1 MRHFLRLTRHQPTSS
16 HVAAIA
22 AAIGTSADNV
32 TVHTQDV
39 GDYGSNPRETIARF
53 IRGFCRELGS
63 DLDGVEVTAP
73 APVLAAL
80 GVLPADRYVSV
91 MARGADG
98 RVLVQLDESGAPVR
112 GSDGRDVLVV
122 DRYERVAWGDGSIH
136 IDGREA
142 IRYDSDGRCDCDG
155 SHRVECSRV
164 AP

>member
-1 MRHFLRLTRHQPTSS
+1 MRHFLRLTRHAHTSS

-22 AAIGTSADNV
+22 AALGTTVDAV

-39 GDYGSNPRETIARF
+39 GDYGTDPRETISAH
-53 IRGFCRELGS
+53 IRGFCLDAGH

-73 APVLAAL
+73 PPVLVSL
-80 GVLPADRYVSV
+80 GRLPASRYVSV

-112 GSDGRDVLVV
+112 GADGRDVLVV
-122 DRYERVAWGDGSIH
+122 ARYERVAWGDGSIH
-136 IDGREA
+136 VDGREA
-142 IRYDSDGRCDCDG
+142 IQYDSDGRCDCDG
-155 SHRVECSRV
+155 SHRSECTRT